1 MKINSSTQ
9 FLGLIGFPLKHS
21 LSPLI
26 HNYLFKKYNI
36 NAIYGCFPTKK
47 LKEAVKGFLSVGFKG
62 FNITIPYKEK
72 VIPYLDKMD
81 KEAKIIGAVNTVK
94 IHKGKLFGYNTD
106 GKGFLLSL
114 KKFNL
119 KVKDKNV
126 LILGAGGAAKSIS
139 VYLAKEKA
147 ERIDFYDIIFSK
159 AVKLA
164 KRLKRFFSE
173 LKIYVFKDRE
183 KIVLKNYQ
191 ILINATGVGLKKE
204 EASPLTLEKASPDL
218 VVYDLIYNPP
228 LPSLLKEAKR
238 RKLFTINGLW
248 MLIYQ
253 ALEAEKI
260 WFGKDFYCEADI
272 LYKKLIKELKNAG

>member
-9 FLGLIGFPLKHS
+9 FLGLIGYPLGHS

-36 NAIYGCFPTKK
+36 NAVYGCFPTKN

-62 FNITIPYKEK
+62 FNVTIPYKEK
-72 VIPYLDKMD
+72 VIPYLDKID

-119 KVKDKNV
+119 KVKDKNIF
-126 LILGAGGAAKSIS
+126 ILGAGGAAKSIS
-139 VYLAKEKA
+139 VYLAKEKVK
-147 ERIDFYDIIFSK
+147 RIDFYDIDFKK
-159 AVKLA
+159 AIKLA
-164 KRLKRFFSE
+164 KRLRRFFSCI
-173 LKIYVFKDRE
+173 KVNVFEEKE
-183 KIVLKNYQ
+183 KIDLKNYTL
-191 ILINATGVGLKKE
+191 LINATGVGLKKE
-204 EASPLTLEKASPDL
+204 DSPPIFLDKAPPDL

-228 LPSLLKEAKR
+228 LPSLLKEAKK
-238 RKLFTINGLW
+238 RKLFIINGLW

-260 WFGKDFYCEADI
+260 WFGENFYSEADI
-272 LYKKLIKELKNAG
+272 LYKKLTKELKNAG